1 MRSSEQLTVDICP
14 GVREGQRIYKL
25 SGPLTITTLF
35 DFQTAVRAE
44 KSPSVILDLCQV
56 SYIDSAGVGAVVNAH
71 IVCAKTG
78 KQFAIV
84 GMSDRV
90 RTLFQ
95 MTRVDKMLP
104 IFTTIDEAEKAFT
117 KPGAA

>member
-1 MRSSEQLTVDICP
+1 MSIEHLRVEISP
-14 GVREGQRIYKL
+14 GARAGQRIYKL

-44 KSPSVILDLCQV
+44 KSATLIIDLSGV
-56 SYIDSAGVGAVVNAH
+56 PYIDSAGLGSVVNAH
-71 IVCAKTG
+71 ISCVNSGRKL
-78 KQFAIV
+78 AIV

-95 MTRVDKMLP
+95 ITRVEKVLP
-104 IFTTIDEAEKAFT
+104 IFTTLDEAEKGFT
-117 KPGAA
+117 KRADA

>member
-1 MRSSEQLTVDICP
+1 MSIEHLTVDVSP

-44 KSPSVILDLCQV
+44 KSPAMILDLSQV
-56 SYIDSAGVGAVVNAH
+56 PYIDSAGLGSVVNAH
-71 IVCAKTG
+71 VSCVNTG
-78 KQFAIV
+78 RQFAIV

-90 RTLFQ
+90 RSLFQ
-95 MTRVDKMLP
+95 MTRVEKVLP
-104 IFTTIDEAEKAFT
+104 IFTTMDEAEKRFT
-117 KPGAA
+117 KPADA